1 MFETT
6 AAPPGRSTRAN
17 FTKRLCEVRQMRQG
31 QTAQLQVPRSIDAA
45 GNWSERWSPTE
56 STARAI
62 WRARPPAC
70 APIRR
75 LRGRHVHARIGTHPI
90 AQCRT
95 RRPAPFRADSG
106 PGWTGE
112 GRRLQRRIDPL
123 IEYPTHL
130 LNARITVGLIDQ
142 IEATQLSDAPLER
155 CGGRCG

>member
-75 LRGRHVHARIGTHPI
+75 LRGRHVHARIGTHI

-106 PGWTGE
+106 PGWTE
-112 GRRLQRRIDPL
+112 KAADCNARIDPL

-142 IEATQLSDAPLER
+142 IEATQLSEAPLER